1 MAIVRGLKDALA
13 GLLGAVAFAVFF
25 LFLDAGLLVSAL
37 CGIGGLIAGLLLFP
51 AAKTIDLGSGV
62 GTDELRDALAG
73 GERSLAALR
82 KAAKVI
88 SDPKAA
94 AKVAEIA
101 KLVERIL
108 DDIRKDPKD
117 LKNARQFLSYYLDA
131 TIKIVDRYVEI
142 SAQGLS
148 DASVQTSLRKVE
160 GMLETIRA
168 AFEKQLARLLSD
180 DVLDLDTELGL
191 LEKTI
196 RMEGLG
202 DDGTEHAA
210 AAKADKR
217 SDI

>member
-1 MAIVRGLKDALA
+1 MAIMRGINDALA
-13 GLLGAVAFAVFF
+13 GLLGAVVFAVFYF
-25 LFLDAGLLVSAL
+25 VLDLGLLLSAL
-37 CGIGGLIAGLLLFP
+37 CGVGGLVAGFFLFP
-51 AAKTIDLGSGV
+51 AAKTIDLGSGIKPE
-62 GTDELRDALAG
+62 ELRDALAG

-88 SDPKAA
+88 GDRSAA
-94 AKVAEIA
+94 TKVAEIA

-117 LKNARQFLSYYLDA
+117 LRNARQFLGYYLDA

-148 DASVQTSLRKVE
+148 DASVQASLRKVE

-202 DDGTEHAA
+202 DDGASA
-210 AAKADKR
+210 GKR
-217 SDI
+217 SEG